1 MKRKLISIYLLFCL
15 VLPIPATYVYFQ
27 LQKRQLK
34 KEIKEKIITTIPKE
48 QLVAL
53 KFIKEEAQKE
63 LKWEHSKEFKYKDNM
78 YDVVSVEIKDQIIY
92 YYCWPDDDESEL
104 NKKIDEILAY
114 ASGNDTQ
121 KKENRERL
129 INFFKSLFHTKPLTW
144 SFFNYFIHELI
155 IYKTISYT
163 NISLLT
169 SLPPPKV
176 V

>member
-1 MKRKLISIYLLFCL
+1 MKHKPISIFLLFCL

-27 LQKRQLK
+27 FQKRQIK
-34 KEIKEKIITTIPKE
+34 KEIKEKIITTIHKE
-48 QLVAL
+48 QLVTL
-53 KFIKEEAQKE
+53 KFTKEEAQKE
-63 LKWEHSKEFKYKDNM
+63 LKWEHSKEFEYKGNM
-78 YDVVSVEIKDQIIY
+78 YDVVSVEIKDHIIY

-104 NKKIDEILAY
+104 NKKIDEVLAY
-114 ASGNDTQ
+114 ASGKDSQ

-144 SFFNYFIHELI
+144 SFFKYSIHEI
-155 IYKTISYT
+155 IVYKRISYT

-176 V
+176 I

>member
-1 MKRKLISIYLLFCL
+1 
-15 VLPIPATYVYFQ
+15 
-27 LQKRQLK
+27 
-34 KEIKEKIITTIPKE
+34 
-48 QLVAL
+48 
-53 KFIKEEAQKE
+53 
-63 LKWEHSKEFKYKDNM
+63 
-78 YDVVSVEIKDQIIY
+78 IKDHIIY

-129 INFFKSLFHTKPLTW
+129 INFFKSFFHTKPLTW
-144 SFFNYFIHELI
+144 SFFKYSIHELI

-176 V
+176 I